1 MKILVHYLVAL
12 TVTLQRRLLV
22 KLQMIFTS
30 YAYIPN
36 RGGAVVWLTI
46 FLECLSL
53 LLLVS
58 FNQYTTLNLFA
69 TFTCKLYLHTF
80 LQLTGGGGVINF
92 TQCK

>member
-36 RGGAVVWLTI
+36 RGGGGAVVWLTI

-80 LQLTGGGGVINF
+80 LQLTGGGGHKFYPV
-92 TQCK
+92 